1 MYFCNCNLKNYIMIQ
16 ENFIKLFESSF
27 KQNWEL
33 PAFTDYSLAKTYT
46 YGEAAQQIA
55 KLHILFKEAKI
66 EQGDRIALIGKNTP
80 HWAISFVA
88 TVSYGAIIVPILQD
102 FNPNDV
108 HHIVNHSESV
118 FLFCSDSIW
127 DNLEEDKMD
136 NLLAAFSI
144 DDFRCIHQKDGAGIQ
159 KIVSKLEKLYDKSYP
174 NGYSASDINYANRE
188 NASLA
193 MLNYT
198 SGTTGFS
205 KGVMLTANNLAGNI
219 TFGFK
224 TNLLST
230 GDRVLSFLPLAHAYG
245 CAFDFLVPTCIG
257 CHIYF
262 LNKIPSPKVLLKA
275 FEEVKPNV
283 IFMVPLILEKVYK
296 KSIQP
301 QITKTAVKLA
311 LNIPLLNKKIYE
323 QINKKLTDSFGGEF
337 KCIVVGGAGINA
349 EVEEFLTKIGFK
361 FTVGYGMTE
370 CAPLISYAS
379 YETFIPTSAGKIL
392 DTMQV
397 KIDSSDPFNVVGE
410 ILVKGE
416 HVMQG
421 YYKNE
426 QATNDV
432 FTEDGW
438 LKTGDLGTIDKE
450 GNIFIRGRSK
460 SMILGASGQNI
471 YPEEIEAKLNN
482 LPFIMESL
490 VIDKNGK
497 LIALVYPDYEAMD
510 VSQLSQSD
518 LEVIMEENRKNI
530 NKEVAAYENISKIHL
545 YPNEFEKTPKKSIK
559 RYLYTNISI

>member
-1 MYFCNCNLKNYIMIQ
+1 MIK
-16 ENFIKLFESSF
+16 ENFIKLFETSF
-27 KQNWEL
+27 QENWDL
-33 PAFTDYSLAKTYT
+33 PAFTDYTLGTSMT
-46 YGEAAQQIA
+46 YGEAAKKIE
-55 KLHILFKEAKI
+55 KLHLLFKDAKI
-66 EQGDRIALIGKNTP
+66 QQGDKIALIGKNTP

-88 TVSYGAIIVPILQD
+88 TVTYGAVIVPILQD

-108 HHIVNHSESV
+108 HHIVNHSEAV

-127 DNLEEDKMD
+127 DNLEEEKME
-136 NLLAAFSI
+136 NIQAAFSI

-159 KIVSKLEKLYDKSYP
+159 KILSSLEKKFDKKYP
-174 NGYSASDINYANRE
+174 QGFSATDINYAKRDNSE
-188 NASLA
+188 LA

-219 TFGFK
+219 TFGFN
-224 TNLLST
+224 TQLLKK

-245 CAFDFLVPTCIG
+245 CAFDFLVPTCLG
-257 CHIYF
+257 CHIHF

-275 FEEVKPNV
+275 FEDVKPNV

-301 QITKTAVKLA
+301 SLNKTGIKLA
-311 LNIPLLNKKIYE
+311 LNIPLLNKKIYD
-323 QINKKLTDSFGGEF
+323 QVNKKLTESFGGEF
-337 KCIVVGGAGINA
+337 TSIVVGGAALNK
-349 EVEEFLTKIGFK
+349 EVEEFLTKIGFR
-361 FTVGYGMTE
+361 FTIGYGMTE
-370 CAPLISYAS
+370 CGPLISYAS
-379 YETFIPTSAGKIL
+379 YQEFVPSSAGKIL

-397 KIDSSDPFNVVGE
+397 RIDSPDPYNIVGE

-416 HVMQG
+416 HVMLG

-426 QATNDV
+426 TATSEV

-438 LKTGDLGTIDKE
+438 LKTGDLGTIDE
-450 GNIFIRGRSK
+450 HGYIFIKGRSK
-460 SMILGASGQNI
+460 SMILGANGQNI

-490 VIDKNGK
+490 VIEKNGK
-497 LIALVYPDYEAMD
+497 LLALVYPDYEAMD
-510 VSQLSQSD
+510 ASQLSQHD
-518 LEVIMEENRKNI
+518 LEIIMEENRNNL
-530 NKEVAAYENISKIHL
+530 NKVVGTYENLAKIHL

-559 RYLYTNISI
+559 RYLYNNISV

>member
-1 MYFCNCNLKNYIMIQ
+1 MIK
-16 ENFIKLFESSF
+16 ENFIKLFETSF
-27 KQNWEL
+27 QENWDL
-33 PAFTDYSLAKTYT
+33 PAFTDYTLGTSMT
-46 YGEAAQQIA
+46 YGEAAKKIE
-55 KLHILFKEAKI
+55 KLHLLFKDAKI
-66 EQGDRIALIGKNTP
+66 QQGDKIALIGKNTP

-88 TVSYGAIIVPILQD
+88 TVTYGAVIVPILQD

-108 HHIVNHSESV
+108 HHIVNHSEAV

-127 DNLEEDKMD
+127 DNLEEEKME
-136 NLLAAFSI
+136 NIQAAFSI

-159 KIVSKLEKLYDKSYP
+159 KILSSLEKKFDKKYP
-174 NGYSASDINYANRE
+174 QGFSATDINYAKRDNSE
-188 NASLA
+188 LA

-219 TFGFK
+219 TFGFN
-224 TNLLST
+224 TQLLKK

-245 CAFDFLVPTCIG
+245 CAFDFLVPTCLG
-257 CHIYF
+257 CHIHF

-275 FEEVKPNV
+275 FEDVKPNV

-301 QITKTAVKLA
+301 SLNKTGIKLA
-311 LNIPLLNKKIYE
+311 LNIPLLNKKIYD
-323 QINKKLTDSFGGEF
+323 QVNKKLTESFGGEF
-337 KCIVVGGAGINA
+337 TSIVVGGAALNK
-349 EVEEFLTKIGFK
+349 EVEEFLTKIGFR
-361 FTVGYGMTE
+361 FTIGYGMTE
-370 CAPLISYAS
+370 CGPLISYAS
-379 YETFIPTSAGKIL
+379 YQEFVPSSAGKIL

-397 KIDSSDPFNVVGE
+397 RIDSPDPYNIVGE

-416 HVMQG
+416 HVMLG

-426 QATNDV
+426 TATSEV

-438 LKTGDLGTIDKE
+438 LKTGDLGTIDDH
-450 GNIFIRGRSK
+450 GHIFIKGRSK
-460 SMILGASGQNI
+460 SMILGANGQNI

-490 VIDKNGK
+490 VIEKNGK
-497 LIALVYPDYEAMD
+497 LLALVYPDYEAMD
-510 VSQLSQSD
+510 ASQLSQHD
-518 LEVIMEENRKNI
+518 LEIIMEENRNNL
-530 NKEVAAYENISKIHL
+530 NKVVGTYENLAKIHL

-559 RYLYTNISI
+559 RYLYNNISV

>member
-1 MYFCNCNLKNYIMIQ
+1 MIK
-16 ENFIKLFESSF
+16 ENFIKLFETSF
-27 KQNWEL
+27 QENWDL
-33 PAFTDYSLAKTYT
+33 PAYTDYTLGTSMT
-46 YGEAAQQIA
+46 YGEAAKKIE
-55 KLHILFKEAKI
+55 KLHLLFKEAKI
-66 EQGDRIALIGKNTP
+66 QQGDKIALIGKNTP

-88 TVSYGAIIVPILQD
+88 TVTYGGVIVPILQD

-108 HHIVNHSESV
+108 HHIVNHSEAV

-127 DNLEEDKMD
+127 DNLEEEKME
-136 NLLAAFSI
+136 NIQAAFSI

-159 KIVSKLEKLYDKSYP
+159 KILSSLEKKFDKKYP
-174 NGYSASDINYANRE
+174 QGFSATDINYAKRDNSE
-188 NASLA
+188 LA

-219 TFGFK
+219 TFGFN
-224 TNLLST
+224 TQLLKK

-245 CAFDFLVPTCIG
+245 CAFDFLVPTCLG
-257 CHIYF
+257 CHIHF

-275 FEEVKPNV
+275 FEDVKPNV

-301 QITKTAVKLA
+301 SLNKTGIKLA
-311 LNIPLLNKKIYE
+311 LNIPLLNKKIYD
-323 QINKKLTDSFGGEF
+323 QVNKKLTESFGGEF
-337 KCIVVGGAGINA
+337 ASIVVGGAALNK
-349 EVEEFLTKIGFK
+349 EVEEFLTKIGFR
-361 FTVGYGMTE
+361 FTIGYGMTE
-370 CAPLISYAS
+370 CGPLISYAS
-379 YETFIPTSAGKIL
+379 YQEFVPSSAGKIL

-397 KIDSSDPFNVVGE
+397 RIDSSDPYNIVGE

-416 HVMQG
+416 HVMLG

-426 QATNDV
+426 TATSEV

-438 LKTGDLGTIDKE
+438 LKTGDLGTIDE
-450 GNIFIRGRSK
+450 HGYIFIKGRSK
-460 SMILGASGQNI
+460 SMILGANGQNI

-490 VIDKNGK
+490 VIEKNGK
-497 LIALVYPDYEAMD
+497 LLALVYPDYEAMD
-510 VSQLSQSD
+510 ASQLSQHD
-518 LEVIMEENRKNI
+518 LEIIMEENRNNL
-530 NKEVAAYENISKIHL
+530 NKVVGTYENLAKIHL

-559 RYLYTNISI
+559 RYLYSNISV